1 MLYSDE
7 FLESLKLDPIAGVK
21 LACKML
27 QAVMTEGREW
37 STEELD
43 ALEEIDVLFLELS
56 DAGMMPVEYALE
68 QLNPGAPRGHKAS
81 AIRKAV
87 DLVLQQCEQIKLRAH
102 REKLAS
108 RIRIG
113 IGKKFAYEFSQGD
126 IDRIQT
132 LLNDL
137 RTLVSVTD
145 KFKPDHQQRLL
156 ARLETL
162 QRELHKKVS
171 DLDRFWGLIGDAG
184 VMLAKLGND
193 AKPIVDRVREIAD
206 IVWNTQGRAEE
217 LPSSAKP
224 PQIGYEPPS
233 SDGRTEA

>member
-7 FLESLKLDPIAGVK
+7 FLESLKLDPITGVK
-21 LACKML
+21 SACQMA
-27 QAVMTEGREW
+27 QAVLTEGREW
-37 STEELD
+37 STEEFE

-56 DAGMMPVEYALE
+56 DAGMMPVEYLPE
-68 QLNPGAPRGHKAS
+68 PLIPEAPRAHKAT

-87 DLVLQQCEQIKLRAH
+87 DSVLQQCERLELSAQ

-126 IDRIQT
+126 IERIQT

-137 RTLVSVTD
+137 RSLVSAAD

-156 ARLETL
+156 ARLEAL

-217 LPSSAKP
+217 LPSTAKP
-224 PQIGYEPPS
+224 PQIGYEPPA

>member
-21 LACKML
+21 SACQMA
-27 QAVMTEGREW
+27 QAVMTDGREW
-37 STEELD
+37 STEEFE

-56 DAGMMPVEYALE
+56 DAGMMPVEYLPE
-68 QLNPGAPRGHKAS
+68 PLTPQAPRAHKAL

-87 DLVLQQCEQIKLRAH
+87 DSVLQQCERLELRAQ

-126 IDRIQT
+126 IERIQT

-137 RTLVSVTD
+137 RSLVSAAD

-156 ARLETL
+156 ARLEAL

-171 DLDRFWGLIGDAG
+171 DLDRFWGLITAGKFPAACGD
-184 VMLAKLGND
+184 LGL
-193 AKPIVDRVREIAD
+193 KIVDERI
-206 IVWNTQGRAEE
+206 
-217 LPSSAKP
+217 SS
-224 PQIGYEPPS
+224 
-233 SDGRTEA
+233 